1 MCPFLLSIFLEKLPV
16 SLFLPVDCVPDR
28 PFARHELAF
37 VYYYTSGRS
46 FVCLDSVLICSFVN
60 CLSCDI
66 QFCFQHVNVLF
77 FQ

>member
-16 SLFLPVDCVPDR
+16 SLSLPVDCVPDR

-60 CLSCDI
+60 RYLAIFNSAS
-66 QFCFQHVNVLF
+66 NMSMSSF
-77 FQ
+77 F